1 MNPWLIPFQLIDE
14 YSLIFRLKA
23 NGKKFP
29 NLPLSWNNGKK
40 GDILLVHGVT
50 EPWNFLFDIGIYL
63 NEMGYKVHIIPELKD
78 NSMPLFSAV
87 QIVKKHILSH
97 CFTNLILV
105 CHSKGGLIAYNLLS
119 DPKIDT
125 LVKLVITISSPFH
138 GTHVGK
144 FHPASVEL
152 APRSPVIKKLETI
165 KVDRTKIHAI
175 HSQIDNHSIPHN
187 SLHLDGANNYELDIL
202 GHTRILVSK
211 KTQHLISQIL
221 KTP

>member
-1 MNPWLIPFQLIDE
+1 
-14 YSLIFRLKA
+14 
-23 NGKKFP
+23 
-29 NLPLSWNNGKK
+29 
-40 GDILLVHGVT
+40 
-50 EPWNFLFDIGIYL
+50 
-63 NEMGYKVHIIPELKD
+63 MGYKIHIVPELKD
-78 NSMPLFSAV
+78 NSMPLISAV

-97 CFTNLILV
+97 RLTNLILV

-152 APRSPVIKKLETI
+152 APQSPVIKKLESI
-165 KVDRTKIHAI
+165 KVDRAKIQAI

-187 SLHLDGANNYELDIL
+187 SLHLAGANNYELDIL
-202 GHTRILVSK
+202 GHTRILVSP
-211 KTQHLISQIL
+211 KTLKLISSLITTSQS
-221 KTP
+221 